1 LGKQTFT
8 HLKRILLAAA
18 LVIPLFIGAQT
29 KQDPFSYKAE
39 DRYLYYGDVV
49 KVDTSFTLSDLYKD
63 ARLFVTKLA
72 LVNTKITTDD
82 ATGGTVIADIEEP
95 GTYKTQTGIDDQ
107 PMTLKYTIKIEMKKG
122 RYRFTIDNIVVSYE
136 DDNKTSSHALY
147 DLNKEKG
154 GGIIGV
160 GKEKRVLKA
169 MDASFLKKIDLLT
182 ATMSKR
188 SDDF

>member
-1 LGKQTFT
+1 MKKL
-8 HLKRILLAAA
+8 LLAAA
-18 LVIPLFIGAQT
+18 FLIPLFACAQT
-29 KQDPFSYKAE
+29 KQDPFNYKAE

-49 KVDTSFTLSDLYKD
+49 KVDSSLTVSDLYKD
-63 ARLFVTKLA
+63 SKLFVTKLA

-82 ATGGTVIADIEEP
+82 LAGGTLIADIEEP
-95 GTYKTQTGIDDQ
+95 ATYKTQTGIGDD
-107 PMTLKYTIKIEMKKG
+107 PMTLKYSVKIEMKKG
-122 RYRFTIDNIVVSYE
+122 RYRYTIDNIVVSYE
-136 DDNKTSSHALY
+136 DDKKTAPHTLY

-169 MDASFLKKIDLLT
+169 MDALFLKKIDLL
-182 ATMSKR
+182 AANMSKR

>member
-1 LGKQTFT
+1 M
-8 HLKRILLAAA
+8 KRLLIAA
-18 LVIPLFIGAQT
+18 LFLAPTFVYAQT
-29 KQDPFSYKAE
+29 KQDPFNYKAE
-39 DRYLYYGDVV
+39 DRYLYYEDVV
-49 KVDTSFTLSDLYKD
+49 KVDTSFTVSDLYKD
-63 ARLFVTKLA
+63 AKLFIAKLA
-72 LVNTKITTDD
+72 LSNTKITTDD

-95 GTYKTQTGIDDQ
+95 ATFKTQTGIGDQ

-122 RYRFTIDNIVVSYE
+122 RYRYTIDNIIVSYE
-136 DDNKTSSHALY
+136 DDNKTSPHTLY
-147 DLNKEKG
+147 DMNKEKS

-169 MDASFLKKIDLLT
+169 MDALFLKKIDLLT

>member
-1 LGKQTFT
+1 MRRL
-8 HLKRILLAAA
+8 LLATA
-18 LVIPLFIGAQT
+18 LMIPLLVSAQT
-29 KQDPFSYKAE
+29 KQDPFNYKAE

-49 KVDTSFTLSDLYKD
+49 KVDTSFTISDLYKD
-63 ARLFVTKLA
+63 AKLFITKLA

-82 ATGGTVIADIEEP
+82 AAGGTVIADIEEP
-95 GTYKTQTGIDDQ
+95 GTYKTQTGIGDQ
-107 PMTLKYTIKIEMKKG
+107 PMMLKYTIKIEMKKG
-122 RYRFTIDNIVVSYE
+122 RYRYTIDNILVSYE
-136 DDNKTSSHALY
+136 DDNKASQHTLY

-169 MDASFLKKIDLLT
+169 MDGLFLKKIDLLT

>member
-1 LGKQTFT
+1 MAFF
-8 HLKRILLAAA
+8 
-18 LVIPLFIGAQT
+18 IPLLISAQT
-29 KQDPFSYKAE
+29 KQDPFNYKAE

-49 KVDTSFTLSDLYKD
+49 KVDTSFTVSDLYKD
-63 ARLFVTKLA
+63 AKLFITKLA
-72 LVNTKITTDD
+72 LVNTKITSDD

-95 GTYKTQTGIDDQ
+95 AIYKTQTGIGDE

-122 RYRFTIDNIVVSYE
+122 RYRYTIDNIVVGYQ
-136 DDNKTSSHALY
+136 DNNQTEQHTLF

-169 MDASFLKKIDLLT
+169 LDVLFLKKIDLLT
-182 ATMSKR
+182 SIMSKR

>member
-1 LGKQTFT
+1 MK
-8 HLKRILLAAA
+8 KILLAAA
-18 LVIPLFIGAQT
+18 FLIPLFASAQT
-29 KQDPFSYKAE
+29 KQDPFNYKAE

-49 KVDTSFTLSDLYKD
+49 KVDTSFTVSDLYKD
-63 ARLFVTKLA
+63 AKLFITKLA

-95 GTYKTQTGIDDQ
+95 ATYKTQTGIGDE
-107 PMTLKYTIKIEMKKG
+107 PMTLKYAIKIEMKKG
-122 RYRFTIDNIVVSYE
+122 RYRYTIDNITVSYE
-136 DDNKTSSHALY
+136 DGNKTDPHTLF

-154 GGIIGV
+154 GGVIGV

-169 MDASFLKKIDLLT
+169 MDALFLKKIDLLT